1 MEKQIQL
8 IKKELKPNDIVIVKF
23 DIKKYDTEE
32 CAHVYNEIKK
42 TIPNNPVVGL
52 VDGVELQFGDWEYL
66 YQYVMSIKP
75 QRGED

>member
-8 IKKELKPNDIVIVKF
+8 IKKELKPNDIIIVKF
-23 DIKKYDTEE
+23 DIEKWDIEE
-32 CAHVYNEIKK
+32 CACKYNEIKEK
-42 TIPNNPVVGL
+42 IRHNPVIGL
-52 VDGVELQFGDWEYL
+52 VDGVELQFEDWERL